1 MLKYML
7 DPNTDINVPKDTP
20 IFCSEIVEFVSE
32 YRVYVAYGEIKG
44 VCHYQGDKEQKLDM
58 KIVEDSVKTLSLS
71 EEGFLLTGISL
82 DFAVQKRI
90 END

>member
-1 MLKYML
+1 ML

-44 VCHYQGDKEQKLDM
+44 VCHYQGDKE
-58 KIVEDSVKTLSLS
+58 
-71 EEGFLLTGISL
+71 
-82 DFAVQKRI
+82 
-90 END
+90 